1 MEKHCRWIYLDNFH
15 LISVYKAIT
24 IDNKSSR
31 MCPKKTG
38 SEYFFHLK
46 KLCVFH
52 QNHLSP
58 SSHEEETDAEQ
69 QQKTIRRASIFLLR
83 LSHFFSHTI
92 YLSLRIRI
100 LFRCFHTKCAMD
112 VCVCVQE
119 SSMLNE
125 SERKSRMSDCGYN
138 ECHIFIVVSSG
149 LNWQLFK
156 TVFTHWIRNYN
167 DNERN
172 VMKSTVT
179 RTHKKMPVEKL
190 HTTLR

>member
-83 LSHFFSHTI
+83 LSHFFFSH
-92 YLSLRIRI
+92 YLFVSSHSHIVP
-100 LFRCFHTKCAMD
+100 LFPYKVCYG
-112 VCVCVQE
+112 CVCLCARVE
-119 SSMLNE
+119 HAE
-125 SERKSRMSDCGYN
+125 WER
-138 ECHIFIVVSSG
+138 
-149 LNWQLFK
+149 
-156 TVFTHWIRNYN
+156 T
-167 DNERN
+167 
-172 VMKSTVT
+172 
-179 RTHKKMPVEKL
+179 KKPYEWLRLQWMPYIYCCEL
-190 HTTLR
+190 GS